1 MKNYFYSLCVG
12 AFLLIAPSAI
22 ADTEDHGFKSN
33 CSAMGTEELQKRN
46 EIEPWLSE
54 LNEKVKG
61 QPECGALFKSWPKP
75 LRAKYVEKNTDNK
88 EVEKVAYFFTVTK
101 DGAIENLTLR
111 VGSDKTTVDKQAHDL
126 ISSTAPLK
134 MPPNDLVGATKNGV
148 VLILTNDGHS
158 VTATSFVPRLV
169 PKAQ

>member
-1 MKNYFYSLCVG
+1 MTPG
-12 AFLLIAPSAI
+12 AI
-22 ADTEDHGFKSN
+22 ADTADLGFKSN
-33 CSAMGTEELQKRN
+33 CFGSDEFQKRT
-46 EIEPWLSE
+46 EIEPWLIE

-61 QPECGALFKSWPKP
+61 QPECDALFKSWPKP
-75 LRAKYVEKNTDNK
+75 LRAKYVERSTDNK

-101 DGAIENLTLR
+101 TGAIENLTLR
-111 VGSDKTTVDKQAHDL
+111 VGSDKPNVNKQAQDL
-126 ISSTAPLK
+126 ITSAAPLK
-134 MPPNDLVGATKNGV
+134 TPPNDLVGATKNGV